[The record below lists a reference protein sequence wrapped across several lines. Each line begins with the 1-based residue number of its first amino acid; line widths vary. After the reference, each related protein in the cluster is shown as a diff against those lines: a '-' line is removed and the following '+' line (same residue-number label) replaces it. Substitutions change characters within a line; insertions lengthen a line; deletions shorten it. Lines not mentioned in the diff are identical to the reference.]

1 MKSALFKLI
10 AIISAILALTAFFP
24 AIATRTKE
32 LRKAAKEFKRK
43 SRELQEID
51 SITQLEKELR
61 RQRMFYDDISTHRSN
76 SIIREIEEDL
86 DLDDT
91 RRCLPVVSNFMKFA
105 ASLLNAILKR

>member
-32 LRKAAKEFKRK
+32 LRKVAKEFKRK
-43 SRELQEID
+43 SQELQEID

-61 RQRMFYDDISTHRSN
+61 RQIMFYDDISTHRSN
-76 SIIREIEEDL
+76 SIIREIEEE
-86 DLDDT
+86 LDDT
-91 RRCLPVVSNFMKFA
+91 RRCLPVVSSFMKFA